1 MKVKFWGVRGSI
13 PVPLTPDE
21 YKSKIKEI
29 LSYAS
34 ESDISDD
41 GKINKFISKL
51 PNHLQTTY
59 GGNTSCVTITTEKI
73 NIILDAGTGL
83 RLLGKEIV
91 EGKFSNLKNNEYH
104 LFLSHLHWDHINGLP
119 FFAPLH
125 IGNSKIN
132 FYSVHEGY
140 EKILS
145 DQQNSAFF
153 PVSLESRPVEKKF
166 HQLQEGKGLLLGDL
180 EIVTKRL
187 DHPNGS
193 YAFKVTD
200 KIGATIVYATDGE
213 YRTQSE
219 TQSLI
224 EFYKNADML
233 IFDSQYSSEE
243 LGGKLGFGH
252 SSYEIGIDFAVQ
264 SNVKK
269 IILFHHNHDFNDSTI
284 EENLSKARE
293 YLDTKYPTSN
303 LVITNANENLEL
315 KV

>member
-13 PVPLTPDE
+13 PSPLTPNE
-21 YKSKIKEI
+21 YKNKIKEI
-29 LSYAS
+29 LSHAS
-34 ESDISDD
+34 KCDISNEH
-41 GKINKFISKL
+41 KIDEFISEL
-51 PNHLQTTY
+51 PGHLQRTY
-59 GGNTSCVTITTEKI
+59 GGNTSCVTITTEQI
-73 NIILDAGTGL
+73 SIILDAGSGL

-91 EGKFSNLKNNEYH
+91 EGEFINPTSKEYH

-125 IGNSKIN
+125 IGNSAMNI
-132 FYSVHEGY
+132 YSVHDDY

-166 HQLQEGKGLLLGDL
+166 HKLKEGKEILLGGL
-180 EIVTKRL
+180 KIVTMKL

-200 KIGATIVYATDGE
+200 MIGTTIVYATDGE
-213 YRTQSE
+213 YKTQSD
-219 TQSLI
+219 TNLFV
-224 EFYKNADML
+224 EFYKNADIL

-243 LGGKLGFGH
+243 LRGKLGFGH
-252 SSYEIGIDFAVQ
+252 SSYEIGIDLAIR

-269 IILFHHNHDFNDSTI
+269 IVLFHHNHEFNDQTI
-284 EENLSKARE
+284 EKNLFKART
-293 YLDTKYPTSN
+293 YLEVNYPESN
-303 LVITNANENLEL
+303 LVIVNANENLEFNI
-315 KV
+315 